1 MVVRLR
7 FYQQAGDAVMP
18 LTDTKVKNA
27 KPLVKEYKLTD
38 GFGMFLRVTP
48 KGSKYWQM
56 AYRFEGKQKL
66 FSIGVYP
73 AVSLSDAR
81 QRRDEARR
89 LLAQDIDP
97 NAKKQAEV
105 KELKAKRDNTRTFK
119 AVTKAWF
126 STKTK
131 WSDDYG
137 DSVWKRLE
145 TYVFP
150 VIGDK
155 DVAELDTGDLLV
167 PVKKVEALGYLEVAM
182 RIQQYITAI
191 LRHAVQQKLIRHNP
205 AYDMEGAVQ
214 KPQTEHRP
222 ALELEE
228 IPLLLN
234 KIAEYK
240 GRRLTILAIQLNLM
254 IFIRSSELRFA
265 RWSEIDFKSK
275 LWVIPEQREAI
286 ENVKHSTRG
295 AKMKRKH
302 FVPLCK
308 QAMRILKEIRHL
320 TYEEGHDD
328 GLIFTG
334 CYDSFRPMSE
344 NTINKALR
352 NMGYDT
358 KQDICGHGFRTVAC
372 SALIESGLWSEDAV
386 ELQMSHKENNSVRA
400 AYTHKAK
407 HLDQRRLM
415 LQWWADYLDA
425 NRNDMVR
432 PFEFATDARFGLE
445 NQA

>member
-1 MVVRLR
+1 MS
-7 FYQQAGDAVMP
+7 
-18 LTDTKVKNA
+18 LTDIKAKNA
-27 KPLVKEYKLTD
+27 KPLEKEYKLTD

-89 LLAQDIDP
+89 LLAQGIDP

-105 KELKAKRDNTRTFK
+105 KELKAKRDNTRSFRTV
-119 AVTKAWF
+119 AKAWF

-137 DSVWKRLE
+137 DAVWKRLE

-228 IPLLLN
+228 IPQLLN

-308 QAMRILKEIRHL
+308 QAMKILKEIRQL
-320 TYEEGHDD
+320 TYEEGQDD

-334 CYDSFRPMSE
+334 CYDSFKPMSE

-358 KQDICGHGFRTVAC
+358 KQDICGHGFRTLAC

-386 ELQMSHKENNSVRA
+386 ELQMSHKESNSVCA

-407 HLDQRRLM
+407 HLEQRRLM

-425 NRNDMVR
+425 SRNGMVR
-432 PFEFATDARFGLE
+432 PFEFAT
-445 NQA
+445 NK

>member
-1 MVVRLR
+1 MS
-7 FYQQAGDAVMP
+7 
-18 LTDTKVKNA
+18 LTDIKAKNA
-27 KPLVKEYKLTD
+27 KPLEKEYKLTD

-89 LLAQDIDP
+89 LLAQGIDP

-105 KELKAKRDNTRTFK
+105 KELKAKRDNTRSFRTV
-119 AVTKAWF
+119 AKAWF

-137 DSVWKRLE
+137 DAVWKRLE
-145 TYVFP
+145 TYAFP

-228 IPLLLN
+228 IPQLLN

-308 QAMRILKEIRHL
+308 QAMKILKEIRQL
-320 TYEEGHDD
+320 TYEEGQDD

-334 CYDSFRPMSE
+334 CYDSFKPMSE

-358 KQDICGHGFRTVAC
+358 KQDICGHGFRTLAC

-386 ELQMSHKENNSVRA
+386 ELQMSHKESNSVRA

-407 HLDQRRLM
+407 HLEQRRLM
-415 LQWWADYLDA
+415 LQWWADFLDA
-425 NRNDMVR
+425 NSNDMVR
-432 PFEFATDARFGLE
+432 PFEFAT
-445 NQA
+445 NK

>member
-1 MVVRLR
+1 MS
-7 FYQQAGDAVMP
+7 
-18 LTDTKVKNA
+18 LTDIKAKNA
-27 KPLVKEYKLTD
+27 KPLEKEYKLTD

-89 LLAQDIDP
+89 LLAQGIDP

-105 KELKAKRDNTRTFK
+105 KELKAKRDNTRSFRTV
-119 AVTKAWF
+119 AKAWF

-137 DSVWKRLE
+137 DAVWKRLE

-228 IPLLLN
+228 IPQLLN

-308 QAMRILKEIRHL
+308 QAMKILKEIRQL
-320 TYEEGHDD
+320 TYEEGQDD

-334 CYDSFRPMSE
+334 CYDSFKPMSE

-358 KQDICGHGFRTVAC
+358 KQDICGHGFRTLAC

-386 ELQMSHKENNSVRA
+386 ELQMSHKESNSVRA

-415 LQWWADYLDA
+415 LQWWADFLDA
-425 NRNDMVR
+425 SRNGMVR
-432 PFEFATDARFGLE
+432 PFEFAT
-445 NQA
+445 NK

>member
-1 MVVRLR
+1 MS
-7 FYQQAGDAVMP
+7 
-18 LTDTKVKNA
+18 LTDIKAKNA
-27 KPLVKEYKLTD
+27 KPLEKEYKLTD

-89 LLAQDIDP
+89 LLAQGIDP

-105 KELKAKRDNTRTFK
+105 KELKAKRDNTRSFRTV
-119 AVTKAWF
+119 AKAWF

-137 DSVWKRLE
+137 DAVWKRLE

-228 IPLLLN
+228 IPQLLN

-308 QAMRILKEIRHL
+308 QAIRILKEIRQL
-320 TYEEGHDD
+320 TYEEGQDD

-334 CYDSFRPMSE
+334 CYDSFKPMSE

-358 KQDICGHGFRTVAC
+358 KQDICGHGFRTLAC

-386 ELQMSHKENNSVRA
+386 ELQMSHKESNSVRA

-415 LQWWADYLDA
+415 LQWWADFLDA
-425 NRNDMVR
+425 NSNDMVR
-432 PFEFATDARFGLE
+432 PFEFAT
-445 NQA
+445 NK

>member
-1 MVVRLR
+1 MS
-7 FYQQAGDAVMP
+7 
-18 LTDTKVKNA
+18 LTDIKAKNA
-27 KPLVKEYKLTD
+27 KPLEKEYKLTD

-89 LLAQDIDP
+89 LLAQGIDP
-97 NAKKQAEV
+97 NAKKQAKV
-105 KELKAKRDNTRTFK
+105 KELKAKRDNTRSFRTV
-119 AVTKAWF
+119 AKAWF

-137 DSVWKRLE
+137 DAVWKRLE

-228 IPLLLN
+228 IPQLLN

-308 QAMRILKEIRHL
+308 QAIRILKEIRQL
-320 TYEEGHDD
+320 TYEEGQDD

-334 CYDSFRPMSE
+334 CYDSFKPMSE

-358 KQDICGHGFRTVAC
+358 KQDICGHGFRTLAC

-386 ELQMSHKENNSVRA
+386 ELQMSHKESNSVRA

-425 NRNDMVR
+425 SRNGMVR
-432 PFEFATDARFGLE
+432 PFEFAT
-445 NQA
+445 NK

>member
-1 MVVRLR
+1 
-7 FYQQAGDAVMP
+7 MP

-27 KPLVKEYKLTD
+27 KPLDKEYKLTD
-38 GFGMFLRVTP
+38 GFGMFLRITP

-56 AYRFEGKQKL
+56 AYRFDGKQKI

-73 AVSLSDAR
+73 TVSLADAR

-89 LLAQDIDP
+89 LLAQGIDP
-97 NAKKQAEV
+97 NTKKQAEV
-105 KELKAKRDNTRTFK
+105 KELKAKRDKTRTFTVV
-119 AVTKAWF
+119 AKAWF
-126 STKTK
+126 TTKTK
-131 WSDDYG
+131 WSKDYG

-150 VIGDK
+150 AIGDK

-167 PVKKVEALGYLEVAM
+167 PVKKVEALGYLDVAM

-214 KPQTEHRP
+214 KPRTEHRP

-228 IPLLLN
+228 IPQLLK
-234 KIAEYK
+234 KISEYK

-265 RWSEIDFKSK
+265 RWSEIDLKSK

-308 QAMRILKEIRHL
+308 QAMRILKEIRQL
-320 TYEEGHDD
+320 TYEEGNNE

-334 CYDSFRPMSE
+334 CYDSFKPMSE

-358 KQDICGHGFRTVAC
+358 KQDICGHGFRTLAC

-386 ELQMSHKENNSVRA
+386 ELQMSHKESNSVRA
-400 AYTHKAK
+400 AYIHKAK

-425 NRNDMVR
+425 NSNGMVR
-432 PFEFATDARFGLE
+432 PFEFAHKL
-445 NQA
+445 

>member
-1 MVVRLR
+1 MS
-7 FYQQAGDAVMP
+7 
-18 LTDTKVKNA
+18 LTDIKAKNA
-27 KPLVKEYKLTD
+27 KPLEKEYKLTD

-56 AYRFEGKQKL
+56 AYRFDGKQKI

-89 LLAQDIDP
+89 LLAQGIDP
-97 NAKKQAEV
+97 NAKKQSEV
-105 KELKAKRDNTRTFK
+105 KELKAKRDKTRSFSIV
-119 AVTKAWF
+119 AKAWF

-131 WSDDYG
+131 WSKDYG

-150 VIGDK
+150 TIGDK

-191 LRHAVQQKLIRHNP
+191 LRHAVQQKLIHHNP

-228 IPLLLN
+228 IPQLLK

-308 QAMRILKEIRHL
+308 QAMRILKEIQQL

-334 CYDSFRPMSE
+334 YYDSFKPMSE

-358 KQDICGHGFRTVAC
+358 KQDICGHGFRTLAC

-386 ELQMSHKENNSVRA
+386 ELQMSHKESNSVRA

-425 NRNDMVR
+425 NSNDMVR
-432 PFEFATDARFGLE
+432 PFEFAHKT
-445 NQA
+445 

>member
-1 MVVRLR
+1 MS
-7 FYQQAGDAVMP
+7 
-18 LTDTKVKNA
+18 LTDIKAKNA
-27 KPLVKEYKLTD
+27 KPLEKEYKLTD

-89 LLAQDIDP
+89 LLAQGIDP

-105 KELKAKRDNTRTFK
+105 KELKAKRDNTRSFRTV
-119 AVTKAWF
+119 AKAWF

-137 DSVWKRLE
+137 DAVWKRLE

-228 IPLLLN
+228 IPQLLN

-308 QAMRILKEIRHL
+308 QAMRILKEIRQL
-320 TYEEGHDD
+320 TYEEGQDD

-334 CYDSFRPMSE
+334 CYDSFKPMSE

-352 NMGYDT
+352 NMGYNT
-358 KQDICGHGFRTVAC
+358 KQDICGHGFRTLAC

-386 ELQMSHKENNSVRA
+386 ELQMSHKESNSVRA

-425 NRNDMVR
+425 SRNGMVR
-432 PFEFATDARFGLE
+432 PFEFAS
-445 NQA
+445 NK

>member
-1 MVVRLR
+1 MS
-7 FYQQAGDAVMP
+7 
-18 LTDTKVKNA
+18 LTDIKAKNA
-27 KPLVKEYKLTD
+27 KPLEKEYKLTD

-89 LLAQDIDP
+89 LLAQGIDP

-105 KELKAKRDNTRTFK
+105 KELKAKRDNTRSFRTV
-119 AVTKAWF
+119 AKAWF

-137 DSVWKRLE
+137 DAVWKRLE

-167 PVKKVEALGYLEVAM
+167 PVKKVGALGYLEVAM
-182 RIQQYITAI
+182 RTQQYITAI

-228 IPLLLN
+228 IPQLLN

-308 QAMRILKEIRHL
+308 QAMKILKEIRQL
-320 TYEEGHDD
+320 TYEEGQDD

-334 CYDSFRPMSE
+334 CYDSFKPMSE

-352 NMGYDT
+352 NMGYNT
-358 KQDICGHGFRTVAC
+358 KQDICGHGFRTLAC

-386 ELQMSHKENNSVRA
+386 ELQMSHKESNSVRA

-407 HLDQRRLM
+407 HLEQRRLM

-425 NRNDMVR
+425 SHSGMVR
-432 PFEFATDARFGLE
+432 PFEFAHIT
-445 NQA
+445 

>member
-1 MVVRLR
+1 MS
-7 FYQQAGDAVMP
+7 
-18 LTDTKVKNA
+18 LTDIKVKNA
-27 KPLVKEYKLTD
+27 KPLEKEYKLTD

-89 LLAQDIDP
+89 LLAQGIDP

-105 KELKAKRDNTRTFK
+105 KELKAKRDNTRSFRTV
-119 AVTKAWF
+119 AKAWF
-126 STKTK
+126 ATKTK

-137 DSVWKRLE
+137 DAVWKRLE

-228 IPLLLN
+228 IPQLLN

-308 QAMRILKEIRHL
+308 QAMKILKEIRQL
-320 TYEEGHDD
+320 TYEEGQDD

-334 CYDSFRPMSE
+334 CYDSFKPMSE

-358 KQDICGHGFRTVAC
+358 KQDICGHGFRTLAC

-386 ELQMSHKENNSVRA
+386 ELQMSHKESNSVRA

-407 HLDQRRLM
+407 HLEQRRLM

-425 NRNDMVR
+425 SRNGMVR
-432 PFEFATDARFGLE
+432 PFEFAT
-445 NQA
+445 NK

>member
-1 MVVRLR
+1 MS
-7 FYQQAGDAVMP
+7 
-18 LTDTKVKNA
+18 LTDIKVKNA
-27 KPLVKEYKLTD
+27 KPLEKEYKLTD

-89 LLAQDIDP
+89 LLAQGIDP

-105 KELKAKRDNTRTFK
+105 KELKAKRDNTRSFRTV
-119 AVTKAWF
+119 AKAWF

-137 DSVWKRLE
+137 DAVLKRLE

-228 IPLLLN
+228 IPQLLN

-308 QAMRILKEIRHL
+308 QAMKILKEIRQL
-320 TYEEGHDD
+320 TYEEGQDD

-334 CYDSFRPMSE
+334 CYDSFKPMSE

-358 KQDICGHGFRTVAC
+358 KQDICGHGFRTLAC

-386 ELQMSHKENNSVRA
+386 ELQMSHKESNSVRA

-415 LQWWADYLDA
+415 LQWWADFLDA
-425 NRNDMVR
+425 NSNHMVR
-432 PFEFATDARFGLE
+432 PFEFAS
-445 NQA
+445 NK

>member
-1 MVVRLR
+1 MS
-7 FYQQAGDAVMP
+7 
-18 LTDTKVKNA
+18 LTDIKAKNA
-27 KPLVKEYKLTD
+27 KPLEKEYKLTD

-89 LLAQDIDP
+89 LLAQGIDP

-105 KELKAKRDNTRTFK
+105 KALKAKRDNTRSFRTV
-119 AVTKAWF
+119 AKAWF
-126 STKTK
+126 ATKTK

-137 DSVWKRLE
+137 DAVWKRLE

-228 IPLLLN
+228 IPQLLN

-308 QAMRILKEIRHL
+308 QAMKILKEIRQL
-320 TYEEGHDD
+320 TYEEGQDD

-334 CYDSFRPMSE
+334 CYDSFKPMSE

-358 KQDICGHGFRTVAC
+358 KQDICGHGFRTLAC

-386 ELQMSHKENNSVRA
+386 ELQMSHKESNSVRA

-415 LQWWADYLDA
+415 LQWWADFLDA
-425 NRNDMVR
+425 NSNDMVR
-432 PFEFATDARFGLE
+432 PFEFAS
-445 NQA
+445 NK

>member
-1 MVVRLR
+1 MS
-7 FYQQAGDAVMP
+7 
-18 LTDTKVKNA
+18 LTDIKAKNA
-27 KPLVKEYKLTD
+27 KPLEKEYKLTD

-56 AYRFEGKQKL
+56 AYRFEGKLKL

-89 LLAQDIDP
+89 LLAQGIDP

-105 KELKAKRDNTRTFK
+105 KELKAKRDNTRSFRTV
-119 AVTKAWF
+119 AKAWF
-126 STKTK
+126 ATKTK

-137 DSVWKRLE
+137 DAVWKRLE

-228 IPLLLN
+228 IPQLLN

-308 QAMRILKEIRHL
+308 QAMKILKEIRQL
-320 TYEEGHDD
+320 TYEEGQDD

-334 CYDSFRPMSE
+334 CYDSFKPMSE

-358 KQDICGHGFRTVAC
+358 KQDICGHGFRTLAC

-386 ELQMSHKENNSVRA
+386 ELQMSHKESNSVRA

-407 HLDQRRLM
+407 HLEQRRLM
-415 LQWWADYLDA
+415 LQWWADFLDA
-425 NRNDMVR
+425 NSNDMVR
-432 PFEFATDARFGLE
+432 PFEFAS
-445 NQA
+445 NK

>member
-1 MVVRLR
+1 MS
-7 FYQQAGDAVMP
+7 
-18 LTDTKVKNA
+18 LTDIKAKNA
-27 KPLVKEYKLTD
+27 KPLEKEYKLTD

-89 LLAQDIDP
+89 LLAQGIDP

-105 KELKAKRDNTRTFK
+105 KELKAKRDNTRSFRTV
-119 AVTKAWF
+119 AKAWF

-131 WSDDYG
+131 WSDNYG
-137 DSVWKRLE
+137 DAVWKRLE

-228 IPLLLN
+228 IPQLLN

-308 QAMRILKEIRHL
+308 QAMKILKEIRQL
-320 TYEEGHDD
+320 TYEEGQDD

-334 CYDSFRPMSE
+334 CYDSFKPMSE

-358 KQDICGHGFRTVAC
+358 KQDICGHGFRTLAC

-386 ELQMSHKENNSVRA
+386 ELQMSHKESNSVRA

-415 LQWWADYLDA
+415 LQWWADFLDA
-425 NRNDMVR
+425 NSNHMVR
-432 PFEFATDARFGLE
+432 PFEFAS
-445 NQA
+445 NK

>member
-1 MVVRLR
+1 MS
-7 FYQQAGDAVMP
+7 
-18 LTDTKVKNA
+18 LTDIKAKNA
-27 KPLVKEYKLTD
+27 KPLEKEYKLTD

-89 LLAQDIDP
+89 LLAQGIDP

-105 KELKAKRDNTRTFK
+105 KELKAKRDNTRSFRTV
-119 AVTKAWF
+119 AKAWF

-137 DSVWKRLE
+137 DAVWKRLE

-228 IPLLLN
+228 IPQLLN

-308 QAMRILKEIRHL
+308 QAMKILKEIRQL
-320 TYEEGHDD
+320 TYEEGQDD

-334 CYDSFRPMSE
+334 CYDSFKPMSE

-358 KQDICGHGFRTVAC
+358 KQDICGHGFRTLAC

-386 ELQMSHKENNSVRA
+386 ELQMSHKESNSVRA

-407 HLDQRRLM
+407 HLEQRRLM
-415 LQWWADYLDA
+415 LQWWADFLDA
-425 NRNDMVR
+425 NRDGMVR
-432 PFEFATDARFGLE
+432 PFEFA
-445 NQA
+445 Q

>member
-1 MVVRLR
+1 MS
-7 FYQQAGDAVMP
+7 
-18 LTDTKVKNA
+18 LTDIKVKNA
-27 KPLVKEYKLTD
+27 KPLEKEYKLTD

-89 LLAQDIDP
+89 LLAQGIDP

-105 KELKAKRDNTRTFK
+105 KELKAKRDNTRSFRTV
-119 AVTKAWF
+119 AKAWF

-137 DSVWKRLE
+137 DAVWKRLE

-228 IPLLLN
+228 IPQLLN

-308 QAMRILKEIRHL
+308 QAIKILKEIRQL
-320 TYEEGHDD
+320 TYEEGQDD

-334 CYDSFRPMSE
+334 CYDSFKPMSE

-358 KQDICGHGFRTVAC
+358 KQDICGHGFRTLAC

-386 ELQMSHKENNSVRA
+386 ELQMSHKESNSVRA

-415 LQWWADYLDA
+415 LQWWADFLDA
-425 NRNDMVR
+425 NSNHMVR
-432 PFEFATDARFGLE
+432 PFEFAS
-445 NQA
+445 NK

>member
-1 MVVRLR
+1 MS
-7 FYQQAGDAVMP
+7 
-18 LTDTKVKNA
+18 LTDIKAKNA
-27 KPLVKEYKLTD
+27 KPLEKEYKLTD

-89 LLAQDIDP
+89 LLAQGIDP

-105 KELKAKRDNTRTFK
+105 KELKAKRDNTRSFRTV
-119 AVTKAWF
+119 AKAWF

-137 DSVWKRLE
+137 DAVWKRLE

-191 LRHAVQQKLIRHNP
+191 LRQAVQQKLIRHNP

-228 IPLLLN
+228 IPQLLN

-308 QAMRILKEIRHL
+308 QAMKILKEIRQL
-320 TYEEGHDD
+320 TYEEGQDD

-334 CYDSFRPMSE
+334 CYDSFKPMSE

-358 KQDICGHGFRTVAC
+358 KQDICGHGFRTLAC

-386 ELQMSHKENNSVRA
+386 ELQMSHKESNSVRA

-415 LQWWADYLDA
+415 LQWWADFLDA
-425 NRNDMVR
+425 NSNDMVR
-432 PFEFATDARFGLE
+432 PFEFAS
-445 NQA
+445 NK

>member
-1 MVVRLR
+1 MS
-7 FYQQAGDAVMP
+7 
-18 LTDTKVKNA
+18 LTDIKAKNA
-27 KPLVKEYKLTD
+27 KPLEKEYKLTD

-89 LLAQDIDP
+89 LLAQGIDP
-97 NAKKQAEV
+97 NAKKQAEA
-105 KELKAKRDNTRTFK
+105 KELKAKRDNTRSFRTV
-119 AVTKAWF
+119 AKAWF
-126 STKTK
+126 ATKTK

-137 DSVWKRLE
+137 DAVWKRLE

-228 IPLLLN
+228 IPQLLK
-234 KIAEYK
+234 KITEYK

-308 QAMRILKEIRHL
+308 QAMKILKEIRQL
-320 TYEEGHDD
+320 TYEEGQDD

-334 CYDSFRPMSE
+334 CYDSFKPMSE

-358 KQDICGHGFRTVAC
+358 KQDICGHGFRTLAC

-386 ELQMSHKENNSVRA
+386 ELQMSHKESNSVRA

-415 LQWWADYLDA
+415 LQWWADFLDA
-425 NRNDMVR
+425 NSNDMVR
-432 PFEFATDARFGLE
+432 PFEFAT
-445 NQA
+445 NK

>member
-1 MVVRLR
+1 MS
-7 FYQQAGDAVMP
+7 
-18 LTDTKVKNA
+18 LTDIKAKNA
-27 KPLVKEYKLTD
+27 KPLEKEYKLTD

-89 LLAQDIDP
+89 LLAQGIDP

-105 KELKAKRDNTRTFK
+105 KELKAKRDNTRSFRTV
-119 AVTKAWF
+119 AKAWF

-137 DSVWKRLE
+137 DAVWKRLE

-228 IPLLLN
+228 IPQLLN

-308 QAMRILKEIRHL
+308 QAMKILKEIRQL
-320 TYEEGHDD
+320 TYEEGQDD

-334 CYDSFRPMSE
+334 CYDSFKPMSE

-358 KQDICGHGFRTVAC
+358 KQDICGHGFRTLAC

-386 ELQMSHKENNSVRA
+386 ELQMSHKESNSVRA

-425 NRNDMVR
+425 SRNGMVR
-432 PFEFATDARFGLE
+432 PFEFAS
-445 NQA
+445 NK

>member
-1 MVVRLR
+1 MS
-7 FYQQAGDAVMP
+7 
-18 LTDTKVKNA
+18 LTDIKAKNA
-27 KPLVKEYKLTD
+27 KPLEKEYKLTD

-89 LLAQDIDP
+89 LLAQGIDP

-105 KELKAKRDNTRTFK
+105 KELKAKRDNTRSFRTV
-119 AVTKAWF
+119 AKAWF

-137 DSVWKRLE
+137 DAVWKRLE
-145 TYVFP
+145 TYAFP

-228 IPLLLN
+228 IPQLLN

-308 QAMRILKEIRHL
+308 QAMKILKEIRQL
-320 TYEEGHDD
+320 TYEEGQDD

-334 CYDSFRPMSE
+334 CYDSFKPMSE

-352 NMGYDT
+352 NMGYNT
-358 KQDICGHGFRTVAC
+358 KQDICGHGFRTLAC

-386 ELQMSHKENNSVRA
+386 ELQMSHKESNSVRA

-415 LQWWADYLDA
+415 LQWWADFLDA
-425 NRNDMVR
+425 NSNDMVR
-432 PFEFATDARFGLE
+432 PFEFAI
-445 NQA
+445 NK

>member
-1 MVVRLR
+1 MS
-7 FYQQAGDAVMP
+7 
-18 LTDTKVKNA
+18 LTDIKAKNA
-27 KPLVKEYKLTD
+27 KPLEKEYKLTD

-89 LLAQDIDP
+89 LLAQGIDP

-105 KELKAKRDNTRTFK
+105 KELKAKRDNTRSFRTV
-119 AVTKAWF
+119 AKAWF

-131 WSDDYG
+131 WSVDYG

-228 IPLLLN
+228 IPQLLN

-308 QAMRILKEIRHL
+308 QAMKILKEIRQL
-320 TYEEGHDD
+320 TYEEGQDD

-334 CYDSFRPMSE
+334 CYDSFKPMSE

-352 NMGYDT
+352 NMGYNT
-358 KQDICGHGFRTVAC
+358 KQDICGHGFRTLAC

-386 ELQMSHKENNSVRA
+386 ELQMSHKESNSVRA

-425 NRNDMVR
+425 NRNGMVR

>member
-1 MVVRLR
+1 MS
-7 FYQQAGDAVMP
+7 
-18 LTDTKVKNA
+18 LTDIKAKNA
-27 KPLVKEYKLTD
+27 KPLEKEYKLTD

-89 LLAQDIDP
+89 LLAQGIDP

-105 KELKAKRDNTRTFK
+105 KELKAKRDNTRSFRTV
-119 AVTKAWF
+119 AKAWF

-137 DSVWKRLE
+137 DAVWKRLE

-228 IPLLLN
+228 IPQLLN

-308 QAMRILKEIRHL
+308 QAMKILKEIRQL
-320 TYEEGHDD
+320 TYEEGQDD

-334 CYDSFRPMSE
+334 CYDSFKPMSE

-352 NMGYDT
+352 NMGYNT
-358 KQDICGHGFRTVAC
+358 KQDICGHGFRTLAC

-386 ELQMSHKENNSVRA
+386 ELQMSHKESNSVRA

-415 LQWWADYLDA
+415 LQWWADFLDA
-425 NRNDMVR
+425 NSNDMVR
-432 PFEFATDARFGLE
+432 PFEFA
-445 NQA
+445 NK

>member
-1 MVVRLR
+1 MS
-7 FYQQAGDAVMP
+7 
-18 LTDTKVKNA
+18 LTDIKAKNA
-27 KPLVKEYKLTD
+27 KPLEKEYKLTD

-89 LLAQDIDP
+89 LLAQGIDP

-105 KELKAKRDNTRTFK
+105 KELKAKRDNTRSFRTV
-119 AVTKAWF
+119 AKAWF

-137 DSVWKRLE
+137 DAVWKRLE

-228 IPLLLN
+228 IPQLLN

-308 QAMRILKEIRHL
+308 QAMKILKEIRQL
-320 TYEEGHDD
+320 TYEEGQDD

-334 CYDSFRPMSE
+334 CYDSFKPMSE

-352 NMGYDT
+352 NMGYNT
-358 KQDICGHGFRTVAC
+358 KQDICGHGFRTLAC

-386 ELQMSHKENNSVRA
+386 ELQMSHKESNSVRA

-407 HLDQRRLM
+407 HLEQRRLM

-425 NRNDMVR
+425 SRNGMVR
-432 PFEFATDARFGLE
+432 PFEFAS
-445 NQA
+445 NK

>member
-1 MVVRLR
+1 
-7 FYQQAGDAVMP
+7 
-18 LTDTKVKNA
+18 
-27 KPLVKEYKLTD
+27 
-38 GFGMFLRVTP
+38 
-48 KGSKYWQM
+48 GSKYWQM
-56 AYRFEGKQKL
+56 AYRFEGKQKI

-89 LLAQDIDP
+89 LLAQGIDP

-105 KELKAKRDNTRTFK
+105 KELKAKRDNTRSFRTV
-119 AVTKAWF
+119 AKAWF

-137 DSVWKRLE
+137 DAVWKRLE

-228 IPLLLN
+228 IPQLLN

-308 QAMRILKEIRHL
+308 QAMKILKEIRQL
-320 TYEEGHDD
+320 TYEEGQDD

-334 CYDSFRPMSE
+334 CYDSFKPMSE

-358 KQDICGHGFRTVAC
+358 KQDICGHGFRTLAC

-386 ELQMSHKENNSVRA
+386 ELQMSHKESNSVRA

-415 LQWWADYLDA
+415 LQWWADFLDA
-425 NRNDMVR
+425 NSNDMVR
-432 PFEFATDARFGLE
+432 PFEFAS
-445 NQA
+445 NK

>member
-1 MVVRLR
+1 MS
-7 FYQQAGDAVMP
+7 
-18 LTDTKVKNA
+18 LTDIKAKNA
-27 KPLVKEYKLTD
+27 KPLEKEYKLTD

-89 LLAQDIDP
+89 LLAQGIDP

-105 KELKAKRDNTRTFK
+105 KELKAKRDNTRSFRTV
-119 AVTKAWF
+119 AKAWF

-137 DSVWKRLE
+137 NAVWKRLE

-228 IPLLLN
+228 IPQLLN

-308 QAMRILKEIRHL
+308 QAMKILKEIRQL
-320 TYEEGHDD
+320 TYEEGQDD

-334 CYDSFRPMSE
+334 CYDSFKPMSE

-358 KQDICGHGFRTVAC
+358 KQDICGHGFRTLAC

-386 ELQMSHKENNSVRA
+386 ELQMSHKESNSVRA

-425 NRNDMVR
+425 SRNGMVR
-432 PFEFATDARFGLE
+432 PFEFAS
-445 NQA
+445 NK